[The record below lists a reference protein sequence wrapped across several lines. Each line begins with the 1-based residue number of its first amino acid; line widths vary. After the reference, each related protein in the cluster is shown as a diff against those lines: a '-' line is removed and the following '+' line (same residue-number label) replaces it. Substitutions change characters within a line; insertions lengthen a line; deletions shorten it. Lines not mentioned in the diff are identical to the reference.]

1 MKIRKQANGYNSYT
15 IEASYTEITA
25 IRDGLAGGSAGAV
38 ADEVRKAI
46 EWYLDTLPLPGE
58 TEEEHEAKEEQ
69 ENGDQTADSGLDD
82 ELADFGPETPAEEP
96 APAPDP
102 ELPEEISANFDTDLA
117 DLDQQLPAPSAKE

>member
-1 MKIRKQANGYNSYT
+1 MKIRKPKGYDTYT

-58 TEEEHEAKEEQ
+58 TDEEHEAKEEQ
-69 ENGDQTADSGLDD
+69 EDAQENTASDSELDG
-82 ELADFGPETPAEEP
+82 ELADFGPEIPAEEP
-96 APAPDP
+96 APEPP
-102 ELPEEISANFDTDLA
+102 EDGEISASFDTDLA